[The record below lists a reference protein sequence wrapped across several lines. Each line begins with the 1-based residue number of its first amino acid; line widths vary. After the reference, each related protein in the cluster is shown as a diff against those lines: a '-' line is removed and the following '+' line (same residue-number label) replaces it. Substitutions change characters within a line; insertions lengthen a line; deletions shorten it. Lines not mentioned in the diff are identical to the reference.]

1 MNSMTE
7 LKKLYRKS
15 LSLLAILGLLLFS
28 AMFAWAQTAGP
39 PLQSSAPV
47 AKGTQEQDQKPA
59 SANPATQE
67 QKISPK
73 EAEELFH
80 DVDQILQFAGKD
92 SGLPIKK
99 EVKRRLTSRDEVV
112 AYLEKNMAEDKD
124 AQRLRRSE
132 LVLKKFGLLPRN
144 FDLQTFLVERHDHS
158 AVPAR
163 PAEAVV
169 EAPGNQS
176 ALPTQRQAQVG
187 IVVSGPVV
195 P

>member
-15 LSLLAILGLLLFS
+15 CALLAILGLLLFS
-28 AMFAWAQTAGP
+28 GTWVWAQAAAP
-39 PLQSSAPV
+39 PPQTGAP
-47 AKGTQEQDQKPA
+47 ATPGSPEQDQKP

-73 EAEELFH
+73 EAEELFR
-80 DVDQILQFAGKD
+80 DVDEILHFASKD

-99 EVKRRLTSRDEVV
+99 EVKRRLTTRDEVV
-112 AYLEKNMAEDKD
+112 AYLEKNLAEDKD

-144 FDLQTFLVERHDHS
+144 FDLQTFLV
-158 AVPAR
+158 
-163 PAEAVV
+163 
-169 EAPGNQS
+169 
-176 ALPTQRQAQVG
+176 ALLREQIAG
-187 IVVSGPVV
+187 YYDA
-195 P
+195 